1 MLQTICGIAAVWFD
15 RAFYDLFPLFP
26 VYIFMESF
34 SQFSNVKMI
43 RMAVFLTIYSISI
56 QGRLSVLWFIATAL
70 ILLIE
75 IVRERFNRTYI
86 ATIMQIMVLALLYQF
101 GVGQLIS
108 MATLI
113 ILTIL
118 LRRLFLK
125 KGRERP

>member
-1 MLQTICGIAAVWFD
+1 
-15 RAFYDLFPLFP
+15 
-26 VYIFMESF
+26 
-34 SQFSNVKMI
+34 
-43 RMAVFLTIYSISI
+43 
-56 QGRLSVLWFIATAL
+56 LWFIATAL